1 MGNTPYDYDEI
12 MAERFRSTLD
22 HFMRKGGYTAK
33 SLGRALAVQPDTIES
48 YRQGTT
54 RPQYAI
60 FWRFVRFFGAAFLN
74 ELAEPAGITGAF
86 NQETRESCHYS
97 LITHLAH
104 FMHIISKALEDGQ
117 IDKSEA
123 KVIRH
128 MLPGIKAVI
137 HAFEGSL

>member
-1 MGNTPYDYDEI
+1 MGNSPYDYDEI
-12 MAERFRSTLD
+12 VAERFRTALKL
-22 HFMRKGGYTAK
+22 FMERNGHKPK
-33 SLGRALAVQPDTIES
+33 SLGRAIDVDPRTLEAYLDGSNEPQRRIE
-48 YRQGTT
+48 
-54 RPQYAI
+54 
-60 FWRFVRFFGAAFLN
+60 WRIIRFYGAAFLN

-104 FMHIISKALEDGQ
+104 FMHIISKALEDGH

>member
-1 MGNTPYDYDEI
+1 MS
-12 MAERFRSTLD
+12 FWSRS
-22 HFMRKGGYTAK
+22 
-33 SLGRALAVQPDTIES
+33 ALPLL
-48 YRQGTT
+48 YRD
-54 RPQYAI
+54 
-60 FWRFVRFFGAAFLN
+60 W
-74 ELAEPAGITGAF
+74 
-86 NQETRESCHYS
+86 ETRESCHYS